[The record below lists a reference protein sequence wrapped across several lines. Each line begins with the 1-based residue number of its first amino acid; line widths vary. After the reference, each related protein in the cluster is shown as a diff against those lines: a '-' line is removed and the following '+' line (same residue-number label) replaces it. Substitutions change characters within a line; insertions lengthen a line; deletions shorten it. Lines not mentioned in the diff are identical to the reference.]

1 MRNVNYSP
9 PIRYAFIK
17 PNYNY
22 QNIININPQTY
33 LYHQKFQKSESLSRL
48 NLLNIGNNNYNKS
61 FINPRIVPPHTPYL
75 TRNYSSSN
83 ENLQKLNLN
92 QLYMTNNHITDNIP
106 IPHNSHMN
114 LNYNN
119 LYSNVITNT
128 NTNSNTSKNLNNIN
142 NVNNNNINNNI
153 NNSVYSIIKKN
164 NNGTNNI
171 FYSPQ
176 KLNTHNQNINLYLKQ
191 SKSNQK
197 LNYINSITPIINI
210 NNINNTNNIN
220 INSNKNLN
228 NTNTSTNR
236 IINITPN
243 LNISHN
249 YSQKYLKT
257 NYNNTK
263 LDSIKKAL
271 LLDNQLN
278 SLHNKDKTETSKN
291 LNNHVNINNNR
302 TTKSDEIIKISMK
315 KEKEEDPKENFEPNE
330 FIIIKRIGEGTY
342 GKIYLTQWKKNG
354 KKYAMKKEIIKGSE
368 SLKKNREKTKIVTNF
383 IKKTGCK
390 GVIKIYGDLY
400 KKKGNEYYYYVLMEI
415 AERDWEKELFERQ
428 KYKKYYSEKELF
440 LIMNQLIKTLSL
452 LQKNHITHR
461 DIKPQ
466 NVLVNKGIYK
476 ISDFGEAR
484 TLLREGI
491 IVSRVRGTELYMS
504 PILFNGLKLKLI
516 QISHNTFKSDVF
528 SLGMCLF
535 LASTLTF
542 NSLCD
547 IRELSDM
554 KLVKEILMKYL
565 SGKYSLKF
573 INILVEMLQIEENN
587 RPDFITLEKKC
598 FS

>member
-1 MRNVNYSP
+1 M
-9 PIRYAFIK
+9 
-17 PNYNY
+17 
-22 QNIININPQTY
+22 
-33 LYHQKFQKSESLSRL
+33 
-48 NLLNIGNNNYNKS
+48 
-61 FINPRIVPPHTPYL
+61 
-75 TRNYSSSN
+75 
-83 ENLQKLNLN
+83 
-92 QLYMTNNHITDNIP
+92 
-106 IPHNSHMN
+106 
-114 LNYNN
+114 
-119 LYSNVITNT
+119 
-128 NTNSNTSKNLNNIN
+128 
-142 NVNNNNINNNI
+142 
-153 NNSVYSIIKKN
+153 
-164 NNGTNNI
+164 
-171 FYSPQ
+171 
-176 KLNTHNQNINLYLKQ
+176 
-191 SKSNQK
+191 
-197 LNYINSITPIINI
+197 
-210 NNINNTNNIN
+210 
-220 INSNKNLN
+220 
-228 NTNTSTNR
+228 
-236 IINITPN
+236 
-243 LNISHN
+243 
-249 YSQKYLKT
+249 
-257 NYNNTK
+257 
-263 LDSIKKAL
+263 
-271 LLDNQLN
+271 
-278 SLHNKDKTETSKN
+278 
-291 LNNHVNINNNR
+291 
-302 TTKSDEIIKISMK
+302 
-315 KEKEEDPKENFEPNE
+315 
-330 FIIIKRIGEGTY
+330 
-342 GKIYLTQWKKNG
+342 
-354 KKYAMKKEIIKGSE
+354 
-368 SLKKNREKTKIVTNF
+368 NREKTKIVTNF